1 MLFRSQNPPK
11 PKVAPLKYN
20 QIFALPIDAMTTLVS
35 QQGMQEV
42 LGFAES
48 QFKENQKNYS
58 VIIFGIAAYDK
69 IKEHFG
75 FEAAKKVLATLGRLL
90 KQYSNESDLI
100 AYYGEEEFLACLLE
114 REKEEAIQF
123 IHNLDSIV
131 SQSVFMFQ
139 QTRINISL
147 SAQVSHRIESE
158 SLENMLKVS
167 LEEFAKHKD
176 SKGIIDYES

>member
-1 MLFRSQNPPK
+1 M
-11 PKVAPLKYN
+11 
-20 QIFALPIDAMTTLVS
+20 
-35 QQGMQEV
+35 
-42 LGFAES
+42 
-48 QFKENQKNYS
+48 
-58 VIIFGIAAYDK
+58 
-69 IKEHFG
+69 
-75 FEAAKKVLATLGRLL
+75 
-90 KQYSNESDLI
+90 I

-123 IHNLDSIV
+123 IRNLDSIV

-176 SKGIIDYES
+176 YKGIIDYES